1 MLLAILFFVIVLV
14 LFFLTKIGIPMLR
27 FLEKL
32 DAADKFYKAVIY
44 FIAFQFSGKE
54 KVVITYQ
61 KNYKIE
67 FCNNLEAATEFEKF
81 ISQTL
86 TYYEKNMKWLAR
98 YDKRLLNDKDHLI
111 GILEDI
117 RSAHNEMAIH
127 G

>member
-1 MLLAILFFVIVLV
+1 MLLAILFFIIVLA
-14 LFFLTKIGIPMLR
+14 LFFLIKIAFPMLR

-32 DAADKFYKAVIY
+32 DAADTFYKTVIY

-67 FCNNLEAATEFEKF
+67 FCNNLEAATEFENF
-81 ISQTL
+81 ISQIL
-86 TYYEKNMKWLAR
+86 AYYEKNMKWLAR
-98 YDKRLLNDKDHLI
+98 YDRRLLDDKEHLME
-111 GILEDI
+111 ILEDI
-117 RSAHNEMAIH
+117 RSAHSEMAIH